1 MTTSEQ
7 SPYAAPN
14 SPIGTDSTQG
24 MTKCI
29 ACSKEIPKIAGVCM
43 SCGVS
48 QRARQYRNKNVAGAL
63 AMVFGAFGV
72 HRFYMG
78 QWWGVLY
85 LLTFWTLIPSIVS
98 FVEAIVFWCSD
109 LKKWDDK
116 YNESKPAGV
125 TEKSGGAL
133 VVLIVVMIFGGI
145 AVIGI
150 LAAIALPAYH
160 DYTIRA
166 KVNQA
171 ILETRVHQTAIVD
184 YYNRNEQLPSSW
196 GEIDIDGEELDS
208 GNIAE
213 LSDSGYVISYVGS
226 EMALAQS
233 KTIEFQAYLDDN
245 EQIAWDCTG
254 GSLSA
259 RHRPSM
265 CRDQSDYDY

>member
-14 SPIGTDSTQG
+14 SPIGSNGTQG
-24 MTKCI
+24 MTNCI

-63 AMVFGAFGV
+63 AMVLGAFGV

-78 QWWGVLY
+78 QWWGILY
-85 LLTFWTLIPSIVS
+85 LLTFWTMIPSIVS
-98 FVEAIVFWCSD
+98 FVEAIVFWCAD

-133 VVLIVVMIFGGI
+133 VVLIIVIIFGAI
-145 AVIGI
+145 AVLGI
-150 LAAIALPAYH
+150 FAAIAVPAYQ
-160 DYTIRA
+160 DYKVRA
-166 KVNQA
+166 HVTQS
-171 ILETRVHQTAIVD
+171 ILETRGHQTAIDD
-184 YYNRNEQLPSSW
+184 YYNRNEQFPGSW
-196 GEIDIDGEELDS
+196 SELGIDNDELAS
-208 GNIAE
+208 GNLVE
-213 LSDSGYVISYVGS
+213 LSDSGYVINYIGS
-226 EMALAQS
+226 EMAMVQS

-254 GSLSA
+254 GSLQN

-265 CRDQSDYDY
+265 CRDQSSSDY